1 MSTARNKVW
10 ARLKAGGIWGE
21 TFKALLPVTS
31 TIPVGGD
38 WDKGGQF
45 FPNCSPHYQAL
56 WDLRS
61 SGKPSPRL
69 KSQDVTPRACPHV
82 GRERALLQDGN
93 PRGSV
98 KVGNQTWLNHL

>member
-10 ARLKAGGIWGE
+10 ARPEGWGCLGE

-31 TIPVGGD
+31 TIPMGGD

-45 FPNCSPHYQAL
+45 LPNCSPHCQAM

-61 SGKPSPRL
+61 SGKLSPRL
-69 KSQDVTPRACPHV
+69 NSQDVTPRACPHL
-82 GRERALLQDGN
+82 GRQRALLQDGN

-98 KVGNQTWLNHL
+98 KVRNQTWLNHL